1 MNDFISLLILRW
13 LKSYFTPICIA
24 SSVVNVSGNSPMN
37 FRVLFGSFNGWS
49 WEDGIEDNNSLLCS

>member
-1 MNDFISLLILRW
+1 MNDFISLLILRR

-24 SSVVNVSGNSPMN
+24 SSVVNVSGNSLMN

-49 WEDGIEDNNSLLCS
+49 